1 MRFPARLLALA
12 ALVATGA
19 GAQIGAP
26 APTPPRGFDTDSP
39 VDVSADHIELQDR
52 ADRAVMTGNVRIRQ
66 GDLGLDTQRVNVA
79 YRSAAG
85 GGSPEIQRLDASG
98 GVVLTRPGENARS
111 QLAIYD
117 LNRRI
122 VTMLGAVVLT
132 RGDSTVRGARLV
144 YDLNSGR
151 ATVDGGRVPG
161 GGGAATGGGRV
172 TGRFTVPKRAQ

>member
-1 MRFPARLLALA
+1 MMSPALLLAVA
-12 ALVATGA
+12 ALGA
-19 GAQIGAP
+19 GAP
-26 APTPPRGFDTDSP
+26 APKAGFDTDSP
-39 VDVSADHIELQDR
+39 VDVSADHIELQNR

-79 YRSAAG
+79 YTSGDKPG
-85 GGSPEIQRLDASG
+85 GDPQIQRLDASG
-98 GVVLTRPGENARS
+98 GVVFTRPGENARS

-122 VTMLGAVVLT
+122 VTMIGGVVLT
-132 RGDSTVRGARLV
+132 RGDSVVRGARMV

-161 GGGAATGGGRV
+161 GPDGANAGGGRV
-172 TGRFTVPKRAQ
+172 TGRFTVPKRTQ